1 MSEQQQGKESTS
13 MKPGEYETTGSGGYE
28 NPMEE
33 DITDIDSAT
42 RRTSSGDDETSAK
55 TSATPESASEDTVVG
70 SPNQGTESR

>member
-1 MSEQQQGKESTS
+1 MSEQQQNRESSS

-28 NPMEE
+28 NPLEE

-42 RRTSSGDDETSAK
+42 RRTSSGSDETNAK
-55 TSATPESASEDTVVG
+55 TSATPESASEDTVAG